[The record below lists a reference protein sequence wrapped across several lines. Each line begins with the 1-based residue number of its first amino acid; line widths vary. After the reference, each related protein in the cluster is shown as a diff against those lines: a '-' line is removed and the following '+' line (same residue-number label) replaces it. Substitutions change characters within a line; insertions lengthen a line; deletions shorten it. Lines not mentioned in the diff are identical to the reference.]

1 MSDSDDGELTEDER
15 QRKHLRLVGYGIAV
29 SGVLT
34 LLVAYV
40 STRPYNILVW
50 GLGGLAVAALV
61 IEVTQD
67 GARGLSLGFLTGSFG
82 VWIWPHL
89 DGGSFY
95 LLGVMLIGVGVLN
108 ALLTPQF
115 RQLGKRL
122 AER

>member
-1 MSDSDDGELTEDER
+1 MSEEAELTEEER

-40 STRPYNILVW
+40 STRPYGILVW

-61 IEVTQD
+61 LEATQ
-67 GARGLSLGFLTGSFG
+67 GGVRGLSLGLLTGSFG
-82 VWIWPHL
+82 VWIWPYL

-95 LLGVMLIGVGVLN
+95 MLGILLVAVGALN
-108 ALLTPQF
+108 AALTPHF

-122 AER
+122 ADRE